1 MDKKTRDGITNS
13 NVFVCLLNP
22 DFPRSDGEE
31 SLAFAVELGK
41 PVFLWRR
48 PGGSDLPIPPVLDGY
63 HDLHLHDGDVETF
76 VAKFRDFLEIT
87 DPRAVTITSQEY

>member
-1 MDKKTRDGITNS
+1 MDKETCDRIVNS

-22 DFPRSDGEE
+22 DFPGSEGEE

-41 PVFLWRR
+41 PVFLWRTNGR
-48 PGGSDLPIPPVLDGY
+48 SDLPIPPVLDGY

-76 VAKFRDFLEIT
+76 VAKLKDFMEII
-87 DPRAVTITSQEY
+87 DGRAVRITS